1 MKNLK
6 KSQQNSNIFWPSNIQ
21 KLKKSEHE
29 EFVDKLVLASQSLKH
44 RWLDKSS
51 GQRTEIC
58 RWLIEGLYQSYFA
71 LPRSSLAIPLSKD
84 AYSAGSPYEMPFS
97 YRAVKDIVD
106 ASKETDFIEVVF
118 GTYNPNGKG
127 LVTRLR
133 PKGRLLDHF
142 ERVGIKWRQMSPPN
156 KLEGIVLSMK
166 KAGKERRLV
175 ERDESSEV
183 AKMQDSLLRL
193 NKFLSHQCI
202 SLDLPDVAFA
212 SGNFEATV
220 NHLSVSTADVSL
232 IEKFLENEIQFNRN
246 FDFQIEFGKMVQVEN
261 KFNNYK
267 AFFQKAIV
275 DRSLTKYKKIN
286 LRFSHQ
292 VVCTK

>member
-84 AYSAGSPYEMPFS
+84 AYSVGSPYEMPFS

-106 ASKETDFIEVVF
+106 ASKETDFIEVVI
-118 GTYNPNGKG
+118 GSYNP
-127 LVTRLR
+127 V
-133 PKGRLLDHF
+133 P
-142 ERVGIKWRQMSPPN
+142 W
-156 KLEGIVLSMK
+156 
-166 KAGKERRLV
+166 
-175 ERDESSEV
+175 
-183 AKMQDSLLRL
+183 
-193 NKFLSHQCI
+193 
-202 SLDLPDVAFA
+202 
-212 SGNFEATV
+212 
-220 NHLSVSTADVSL
+220 
-232 IEKFLENEIQFNRN
+232 
-246 FDFQIEFGKMVQVEN
+246 
-261 KFNNYK
+261 
-267 AFFQKAIV
+267 
-275 DRSLTKYKKIN
+275 
-286 LRFSHQ
+286 Q
-292 VVCTK
+292 VVQNINRTGGQWHYSALTIFCCLQQCCSSLQIYIAPSQ